1 MLVPIVG
8 LVSFVVSICCNVY
21 EEPYDRAVFDN
32 QAEMASSKVQH
43 KGGDAGMVHMVDV
56 GKGQG
61 YEEAEMRKVSPVP
74 LAEAKGEGSVNNM
87 NVPVERD

>member
-1 MLVPIVG
+1 
-8 LVSFVVSICCNVY
+8 
-21 EEPYDRAVFDN
+21 
-32 QAEMASSKVQH
+32 
-43 KGGDAGMVHMVDV
+43 MVHMVDV
-56 GKGQG
+56 GATKGPA